1 MSDPSHK
8 HDDHGLAH
16 TTPVS
21 LLVGILAVL
30 LVLTV
35 FTVTV
40 TSIDLGGEGN
50 LIVAMVIAT
59 IKAGLVVMFFMH
71 LFWDRKFNLIL
82 FLGSVLFL
90 ILFLSMTVTD
100 RSEYQADINKFI
112 NAQTK

>member
-1 MSDPSHK
+1 MSDPSHA

-16 TTPVS
+16 TTPIS
-21 LLVGILAVL
+21 LLVGILAAL
-30 LVLTV
+30 LILTV

-50 LIVAMVIAT
+50 LVVAMIIAT
-59 IKAGLVVMFFMH
+59 IKAGLVVMYFMH

-90 ILFLSMTVTD
+90 ILFLSMAVTD
-100 RSEYQADINKFI
+100 RSEYQADIDKFI
-112 NAQTK
+112 NSQTK

>member
-1 MSDPSHK
+1 MSDPSHA

-21 LLVGILAVL
+21 LLVGILTAL

-50 LIVAMVIAT
+50 LVVAMIIAT
-59 IKAGLVVMFFMH
+59 IKAGLVVMYFMH

-90 ILFLSMTVTD
+90 ILFLSMAVTD
-100 RSEYQADINKFI
+100 RSEYQSDIDKFI